1 MIRSHPS
8 KGHQKTASHSSI
20 DLARQYELD
29 MSKINKYLFRE
40 TDQSG
45 RRAEKYLAHVRII
58 EDSKSQSERPPDNSP
73 AQNKKDRI
81 LILSVRSSGRIR
93 LHKARENP
101 DSSVQIGRTWD
112 FEELVKIEL
121 DPEVPTGFI
130 FEMGKRYYWET
141 SYPKERR
148 VWLTSVLEHYIRYTG
163 GKKLPQLVN
172 CSVDYFHLEPLLQK
186 FVHKLPS
193 RSATAES
200 STTMTSE
207 TRTGTSATTATA
219 NSSPRTR
226 ISSPIP
232 VPGTGSPSRAGI
244 YSKSDMRLRE
254 VQRTTSALKGLD
266 KERDRKEQER
276 KEQERKEEERKERE
290 RKEQERKE
298 NERKER
304 ERIERERREQ
314 EARAQQLREQ
324 QRKEQ
329 QREMESAEAE
339 KREKERLEQKRQEI
353 EFRERQ
359 QQEQRLEMELLEQSR
374 REMEKAQTLTALKN
388 NRGSTSARSVKSIEF
403 IGHRKSHHEIEELT
417 QDDEYETVFDDYAD
431 DEPETAPL
439 NLSPNTLPE
448 KPEISTNSL
457 KVPSP
462 VPHNVGK
469 AEKFV
474 PDFDIS
480 DEEEENTTM
489 DLLRPHARSRAF
501 SRVDTENP
509 KGGDLSELFDEIG
522 WDPKTDD
529 SKSLQKKLLKEL
541 ERIQFKRIESLTD
554 VVGSTSAV
562 NQAIN
567 MSIKECQSIDPILAF
582 YGIQLASFQ
591 DEVDYIEKQGKGLQ
605 VETTNKKLL
614 MKELNEILHSVDIS
628 DQELTRLLNER
639 IAIGEQNEGI
649 EAALGNLYAALMK
662 IRGNDSDDE
671 EMGQM
676 RALEEKKSKYEK
688 AATRFVIGFK
698 KQFSQLV
705 KASVT
710 SLNSK
715 LQTEKSFDSLNSAL
729 ERKLAELMT
738 LQGSVAFVKQVS
750 PEDYKQMLDEHKEAY
765 SQFYMNFVS
774 VLVERLVSEKHNDK
788 ASSFSFNSEPKDI
801 ILGTTKRARSTAES
815 KKLPSNTKIL
825 QELGLSTPSP
835 ESLSS
840 SQEPMEKH
848 TFATA
853 LLDLL
858 RLFFNTVITHQRFVI
873 QFFSLSSSEEYNF
886 VKMVKK
892 PLALR
897 VREFTD
903 SDVSHMEADR
913 DVSDQT
919 FNLMHMIVGESIY
932 KLFKF
937 VSKIVKEDM
946 LEFPVISLFAEKLI
960 AELSSTG
967 QEYVVHS
974 LGRMDS
980 KLVLIWTRHI
990 DKQLH
995 IMEKE
1000 PVGFKVYKF
1009 SKAFPEFSRRVEE
1022 MMALN
1027 GATSVSGYAIKQ
1039 QLDSDYNKLWEG
1051 LDSCLHRNAQIMGQ
1065 HDVLLAR
1072 TASENI
1078 RLELTKTVP
1087 SVVET
1092 VASHLVLLLNYTWLS
1107 EEVKNLDTLPS
1118 AIRSKIEELKSS
1130 ELSDFCDSYAKT
1142 TVIGELMSV
1151 LDGIEGLIKSHTNP
1165 SRTNAYSTA
1174 NMSKLLKKFESSKL
1188 KTYIKQLSTELSSQ
1202 IMGKMTCGE
1211 ESEISRKV
1219 AQEMEKDLFNN
1230 CLNSLCI
1237 IYNVSFSKLNQILK
1251 DYYESLSNPVDKIF
1265 INYNFSKEYL

>member
-29 MSKINKYLFRE
+29 ISKINKYLFRE

-73 AQNKKDRI
+73 ARNKKDRI

-112 FEELVKIEL
+112 FEELTKIEL

-172 CSVDYFHLEPLLQK
+172 CSVDYFHLEPLLHK
-186 FVHKLPS
+186 YAHKLPS

-200 STTMTSE
+200 STTMTSG
-207 TRTGTSATTATA
+207 TRTGTSATTTTA
-219 NSSPRTR
+219 HSSPRTH
-226 ISSPIP
+226 ISSPVP
-232 VPGTGSPSRAGI
+232 VPGAGSPSGPGI
-244 YSKSDMRLRE
+244 YGKGDMRSRE
-254 VQRTTSALKGLD
+254 FQRTTSALKGLD
-266 KERDRKEQER
+266 KEQDRKEQER
-276 KEQERKEEERKERE
+276 KERE
-290 RKEQERKE
+290 RKEHELR
-298 NERKER
+298 ER
-304 ERIERERREQ
+304 ERIEREHREQ
-314 EARAQQLREQ
+314 ETRAQQLREQ
-324 QRKEQ
+324 QQKEQQ
-329 QREMESAEAE
+329 QREMERIEAE
-339 KREKERLEQKRQEI
+339 KREKERLERQKQEI
-353 EFRERQ
+353 ELRERQ
-359 QQEQRLEMELLEQSR
+359 QREQMLEKERLEQSR
-374 REMEKAQTLTALKN
+374 REMEKAQTLNALKSN
-388 NRGSTSARSVKSIEF
+388 SGSTSARSVKSIEF

-417 QDDEYETVFDDYAD
+417 QDDEYEAVLDDYAD

-439 NLSPNTLPE
+439 NLSMNTSFPE
-448 KPEISTNSL
+448 KPEISINSL

-462 VPHNVGK
+462 IPHNVGK

-474 PDFDIS
+474 LDFDIS

-489 DLLRPHARSRAF
+489 DFLRPHARSRAF

-509 KGGDLSELFDEIG
+509 KGGDLTELFDEIG
-522 WDPKTDD
+522 WDPKVDD

-554 VVGSTSAV
+554 VIGSTSAV

-567 MSIKECQSIDPILAF
+567 RSIKECESIDPILAF

-591 DEVDYIEKQGKGLQ
+591 DEVDYIEKQGKGVQ

-628 DQELTRLLNER
+628 DQELSRLLNER
-639 IAIGEQNEGI
+639 ITIGSQNESI

-676 RALEEKKSKYEK
+676 RALEEKKSKYER
-688 AATRFVIGFK
+688 AATMFVSGFK
-698 KQFSQLV
+698 KQLSQLL

-710 SLNSK
+710 SLNSR
-715 LQTEKSFDSLNSAL
+715 LQTEKSLNALHSAL

-738 LQGSVAFVKQVS
+738 LQGVMAFVKQVS
-750 PEDYKQMLDEHKEAY
+750 PEDYKQMLAEHKEAY

-774 VLVERLVSEKHNDK
+774 VLVEKVVSEKQTTK
-788 ASSFSFNSEPKDI
+788 APSFSFNSEPKDT
-801 ILGTTKRARSTAES
+801 ILEISKRTRSATGS
-815 KKLPSNTKIL
+815 KKMSSNTKIL
-825 QELGLSTPSP
+825 QELGLGTPSQ
-835 ESLSS
+835 ESISS
-840 SQEPMEKH
+840 SPEPMEKNAFS
-848 TFATA
+848 TV

-858 RLFFNTVITHQRFVI
+858 RLFFSTIITHQRFVI

-886 VKMVKK
+886 VQMIKK

-897 VREFTD
+897 VRDFTE
-903 SDVSHMEADR
+903 SNVSHMEPDR

-919 FNLMHMIVGESIY
+919 FNFMHTIVGESIH

-946 LEFPVISLFAEKLI
+946 LQFPVISLFAEKLI

-967 QEYVVHS
+967 QEYVVNMLS
-974 LGRMDS
+974 RMDS

-990 DKQLH
+990 DNQLH

-1009 SKAFPEFSRRVEE
+1009 TKAFPEFFRRVEDV
-1022 MMALN
+1022 MALN
-1027 GATSVSGYAIKQ
+1027 GAVNVYEYAIKQ
-1039 QLDSDYNKLWEG
+1039 QLDSDYNKLWEA
-1051 LDSCLHRNAQIMGQ
+1051 LNTCLHRNAQLTGQ
-1065 HDVLLAR
+1065 QDILLAR
-1072 TASENI
+1072 TASENT
-1078 RLELTKTVP
+1078 RLELTKTIP
-1087 SVVET
+1087 SAVET
-1092 VASHLVLLLNYTWLS
+1092 VAGHLVLLLNYKWLS
-1107 EEVKNLDTLPS
+1107 EEVKNLATLPP
-1118 AIRSKIEELKSS
+1118 AIRTKIEELKSS
-1130 ELSDFCDSYAKT
+1130 ELNEFCDSYAKT
-1142 TVIGELMSV
+1142 TAIGELMSV
-1151 LDGIEGLIKSHTNP
+1151 LDGIDGLIKSHTNP

-1174 NMSKLLKKFESSKL
+1174 NMSKLLSKFESSKL

-1219 AQEMEKDLFNN
+1219 AQELEKDLFNN
-1230 CLNSLCI
+1230 CLNSLSI
-1237 IYNVSFSKLNQILK
+1237 IYNVSFSKLNQVLK
-1251 DYYESLSNPVDKIF
+1251 DYYESLSSPVDKIV

>member
-1 MIRSHPS
+1 MITGQPK

-20 DLARQYELD
+20 DLARRYELD
-29 MSKINKYLFRE
+29 ISKINKYLFRE
-40 TDQSG
+40 MDQSG
-45 RRAEKYLAHVRII
+45 HRAEKYLAHVRII

-73 AQNKKDRI
+73 ASNKKDRI

-112 FEELVKIEL
+112 FDELTKIEL

-130 FEMGKRYYWET
+130 FEMAKRYYWET

-163 GKKLPQLVN
+163 GKKLPQMVN
-172 CSVDYFHLEPLLQK
+172 CSVEYFHLEPLLQK
-186 FVHKLPS
+186 YSYKLPS

-200 STTMTSE
+200 SHTMTSG
-207 TRTGTSATTATA
+207 TRTGTSATTPTA
-219 NSSPRTR
+219 HSSPGTR
-226 ISSPIP
+226 IDSP
-232 VPGTGSPSRAGI
+232 VPVSGDVSPSRIGI
-244 YSKSDMRLRE
+244 YGKGDMRSRE
-254 VQRTTSALKGLD
+254 VQRTTSALRGID
-266 KERDRKEQER
+266 KEQER
-276 KEQERKEEERKERE
+276 KEQERKERERVQRE
-290 RKEQERKE
+290 RKEQE
-298 NERKER
+298 
-304 ERIERERREQ
+304 I
-314 EARAQQLREQ
+314 RAQRIRDQ

-329 QREMESAEAE
+329 LREMERLEEE
-339 KREKERLEQKRQEI
+339 KRKKEERQRQEI
-353 EFRERQ
+353 ELRDRQ
-359 QQEQRLEMELLEQSR
+359 QREQRLEMERLEQSR
-374 REMEKAQTLTALKN
+374 REMEKMQTLNALKSN
-388 NRGSTSARSVKSIEF
+388 SGSMSPRSVKSIEF

-417 QDDEYETVFDDYAD
+417 QDDEYEAVFDDYAD

-439 NLSPNTLPE
+439 NLSTNTSFPE
-448 KPEISTNSL
+448 KPEISINSL

-501 SRVDTENP
+501 SRVDNESP
-509 KGGDLSELFDEIG
+509 KGGDLTELFDEIG
-522 WDPKTDD
+522 WDPKVDD
-529 SKSLQKKLLKEL
+529 SKSLRKKLLKEL

-554 VVGSTSAV
+554 VVGSSSAV

-567 MSIKECQSIDPILAF
+567 RSIIECEAIDPILAF

-628 DQELTRLLNER
+628 DQDLSRLPNER
-639 IAIGEQNEGI
+639 ITIGEQNESI

-662 IRGNDSDDE
+662 IRGNESDDE

-688 AATRFVIGFK
+688 AASMFVTGFK
-698 KQFSQLV
+698 KQLSQLV

-710 SLNSK
+710 SLNSR
-715 LQTEKSFDSLNSAL
+715 LQTEKSLDAINSAL

-738 LQGSVAFVKQVS
+738 LQGLVAFVKQVS
-750 PEDYKQMLDEHKEAY
+750 PEDYKQMLVEHKEAY

-774 VLVERLVSEKHNDK
+774 VLFERIVSEKQK
-788 ASSFSFNSEPKDI
+788 TTVPPFSFNSEPKDI
-801 ILGTTKRARSTAES
+801 ILEISKRTRPTTES
-815 KKLPSNTKIL
+815 KKMSSNTKIL
-825 QELGLSTPSP
+825 QELGLGTPSQ

-840 SQEPMEKH
+840 SPEPIAKH

-853 LLDLL
+853 LLELL
-858 RLFFNTVITHQRFVI
+858 RLFFNMVITHQRFVI

-886 VKMVKK
+886 VKMIKK
-892 PLALR
+892 PLAQR
-897 VREFTD
+897 VHEFTN
-903 SDVSHMEADR
+903 SNVSQMEADR

-919 FNLMHMIVGESIY
+919 FNLMHMIVGDSIY
-932 KLFKF
+932 KLLKF

-946 LEFPVISLFAEKLI
+946 LQFPLISLFAEKLI
-960 AELSSTG
+960 ADLSSTG
-967 QEYVVHS
+967 QEYVVNMLS
-974 LGRMDS
+974 RMDS

-990 DKQLH
+990 DNQLH

-1009 SKAFPEFSRRVEE
+1009 SKAFPEFIRRVED

-1027 GATSVSGYAIKQ
+1027 GAANVSEYAIKQ

-1051 LDSCLHRNAQIMGQ
+1051 LNTCLHRNAQLTGQ
-1065 HDVLLAR
+1065 HDMLLTR
-1072 TASENI
+1072 TASENT
-1078 RLELTKTVP
+1078 RLELTKTAP
-1087 SVVET
+1087 SVIEN
-1092 VASHLVLLLNYTWLS
+1092 VAGHLVLLLNYKWLS
-1107 EEVKNLDTLPS
+1107 EEVKNLGTLPPT
-1118 AIRSKIEELKSS
+1118 IRTKIEELKSS
-1130 ELSDFCDSYAKT
+1130 ELNDFCDSYART
-1142 TVIGELMSV
+1142 TAIGELVSV
-1151 LDGIEGLIKSHTNP
+1151 LDGIDGLIKSRTNP
-1165 SRTNAYSTA
+1165 SRTNAYSTQ
-1174 NMSKLLKKFESSKL
+1174 NMSKLLSKFESSKL
-1188 KTYIKQLSTELSSQ
+1188 KTYIKQLSAELSAQ

-1211 ESEISRKV
+1211 ESEVSKKH
-1219 AQEMEKDLFNN
+1219 AQELEKDLFNN
-1230 CLNSLCI
+1230 CLNSFSI
-1237 IYNVSFSKLNQILK
+1237 IYNVSFSKLNQVLK
-1251 DYYESLSNPVDKIF
+1251 DYYESLSNPVDKIV